1 MAATFQTLNAVYTEV
16 RRLTNKDSTTLPDAT
31 LLPVANRRYLELVRE
46 IIDTD
51 DSWYAEIDTQN
62 FTVDDGTYTI
72 PADDTASTY
81 GGGAVKIIRVEV
93 TYDGT
98 NWVVVQP
105 ISRKEM
111 TDFGITLGSDTDAI
125 LDNFSESYP
134 RYYHFG
140 ASIKI
145 VPTPNTT
152 RTNGLRIFNIA
163 RPNELTSSSS
173 IPDIP
178 KDFLGVLCDGLLY
191 DFYREFQRFTEA
203 KESKQDWLGGLANMR
218 SLMQSR
224 TTEDV
229 APVLQKR
236 KQNYH

>member
-1 MAATFQTLNAVYTEV
+1 MASTFQTLNAVYTEV

-31 LLPVANRRYLELVRE
+31 ILPVANKRYLEMVQE
-46 IIDTD
+46 IIATD

-62 FTVDDGTYTI
+62 FTADDGTYTI
-72 PADDTASTY
+72 PADDTSATY
-81 GGGAVKIIRVEV
+81 GGGAVKIIRVEC

-98 NWVVVQP
+98 NWVVAQP
-105 ISRKEM
+105 ISRQELSV
-111 TDFGITLGSDTDAI
+111 FGISIGSDTDTI

-145 VPTPNTT
+145 VPVPNTT

-173 IPDIP
+173 IPDFP

-191 DFYREFQRFTEA
+191 DFYRQFQRIPEA
-203 KESKQDWLGGLANMR
+203 RESKQDWFSGLANMR
-218 SLMQSR
+218 SLMSDR
-224 TTEDV
+224 DTNS
-229 APVLQKR
+229 PPIMKKR
-236 KQNYH
+236 RQNYH